1 MTNNIASDIDRGHL
15 AAGVFIDLSKV
26 FDTLDHQILFS
37 KLEHYGVRGVAL
49 QWIRSYL
56 SNRKKFVQIKDTRSE
71 FYEIKCGVPQGS
83 ILGPLLFILYVNDLQ
98 RALKQATSLLFADD
112 TSIYYSHSDI
122 KQLEATL
129 NSELQSLDIW
139 MKSNKLSVNISKSNY
154 LIFHPSQKNLRLN
167 LTLKYDDQILIQ
179 KRHVKFLGVYLD
191 ENLSWKIHINY
202 ISKKISK
209 SVGIIYRSRFLLTS
223 ATKLALY
230 YSLIYPYLTYCNI
243 VWSSTYETNV
253 KRIYLLQKR
262 AVRAM
267 SNSDY
272 RAHSAPL
279 FRKLNI
285 LDIYKLNTHCI
296 GKFMFSYSRDL
307 LPECFDNLFIFNNQ
321 IHDHNT
327 RAATKYRSHACR
339 TNIKQFTILH
349 QGPKIW
355 NCLPPSITEIN
366 TISSFKR
373 KLKEYLIE
381 NS

>member
-1 MTNNIASDIDRGHL
+1 M
-15 AAGVFIDLSKV
+15 
-26 FDTLDHQILFS
+26 
-37 KLEHYGVRGVAL
+37 

-56 SNRKKFVQIKDTRSE
+56 SNRKQFVQIKDTRSE

-167 LTLKYDDQILIQ
+167 LTLKYDDQILVQ

-243 VWSSTYETNV
+243 VWFSTYETNV
-253 KRIYLLQKR
+253 KRIYLLQNR

-285 LDIYKLNTHCI
+285 LGIYKLNTHCI
-296 GKFMFSYSRDL
+296 GKFMFNYSRDL

-381 NS
+381 SS